1 MERRRFGYRR
11 IGLMLR
17 RDGIVANHKRVHRI
31 YRDLGLQLR
40 PRRKRGARYVRGNAV
55 PPVTQPNER
64 WSLDFVHDRLS
75 TGRKFRCLTIV
86 DDFTRECI
94 AIEVDFSFPS
104 RRVITT
110 FDRIAQR
117 RPLPTTLKSDN
128 GTEFTSEIM
137 LKWSAERSVDLHFI
151 EPGKPNQNATIES
164 FNGRLRDELLN
175 EHAFPTVFHARSAI
189 EAWRIDYNEKRPHT
203 PARRLDAGRVHQANF
218 RLTRLTVRAGQL
230 NGATSALN
238 VAWYDFTN
246 SNLCSESNP
255 FPEQTRPRLFLE
267 SPAQFPI
274 HGRVFLGGEFQAVPR
289 S

>member
-1 MERRRFGYRR
+1 VTALQELGLSQRAACRITGCPRSVAQYKMKRTDEPRLVERIKAIAMERRRFGYRR

-40 PRRKRGARYVRGNAV
+40 PRRKRGVRYVRGNAV

-104 RRVITT
+104 RRVVTT
-110 FDRIAQR
+110 FERIASR
-117 RPLPTTLKSDN
+117 RALPTTLKSDN
-128 GTEFTSEIM
+128 GSEFTSEIM

-203 PARRLDAGRVHQANF
+203 HLDGLTPAEFIRQTLNSLDSR
-218 RLTRLTVRAGQL
+218 
-230 NGATSALN
+230 
-238 VAWYDFTN
+238 
-246 SNLCSESNP
+246 SELAS
-255 FPEQTRPRLFLE
+255 
-267 SPAQFPI
+267 
-274 HGRVFLGGEFQAVPR
+274 
-289 S
+289 